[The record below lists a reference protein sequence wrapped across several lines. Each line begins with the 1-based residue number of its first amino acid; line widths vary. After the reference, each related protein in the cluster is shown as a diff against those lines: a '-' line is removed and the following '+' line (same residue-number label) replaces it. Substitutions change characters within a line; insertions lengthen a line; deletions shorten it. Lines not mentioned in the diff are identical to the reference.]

1 MLSYPADPEK
11 LKEVLEIEETLR
23 FLFVRR
29 GIPTNNEIKTSARLT
44 QKYKALMNWDQ
55 QILTGPIYP
64 TT

>member
-23 FLFVRR
+23 FLFARR
-29 GIPTNNEIKTSARLT
+29 GIPTDNEIKTSARLT
-44 QKYKALMNWDQ
+44 QKYKALMNWNQ
-55 QILTGPIYP
+55 QISSGPIYS